1 MWAHIAG
8 VSHPAL
14 FVNDLTHG
22 PALASVP
29 FPPETTELKKT
40 REGGQRV

>member
-1 MWAHIAG
+1 MRAHIAV

-22 PALASVP
+22 PASASVP
-29 FPPETTELKKT
+29 FPPETTELKKM
-40 REGGQRV
+40 REGDQRV